1 MPPVGMNGNRQV
13 GMLDPLMMLHSIG
26 RKQLFVS
33 HDCELHKQPAD
44 LTDRALK
51 KRQQQQARKR
61 TPIN

>member
-13 GMLDPLMMLHSIG
+13 GMLDPLMMVHSIG

-51 KRQQQQARKR
+51 KRQQQ
-61 TPIN
+61 